1 MTASET
7 ARTEQDWISASGD
20 RAACR
25 WLIRYAQA
33 INSLDIVPLQNHL
46 APDVTYE
53 SQSVFDRM
61 TGANVV
67 LSYWREKF
75 QTIRRS
81 KDGLVAELACF
92 PHGQPCVRLF
102 QAASAFD
109 TNWLDEPVAAMT
121 VTTDQSGNAK
131 SCLMITCVPHPGTA
145 CGTGIFPGLSQPPA
159 LRPRRFVRRTHRF
172 DEITLYVFYL
182 DGEFAL
188 DRDMAKSI
196 AFVRREIE
204 GVRIVELKETE
215 RNAAPEWEAFTLLR
229 LSGFPSV
236 GALYEGSSIYRHSG
250 WIDGPELVAA
260 LRRAAP
266 LFVAA

>member
-7 ARTEQDWISASGD
+7 ARTELDWISASGD

-25 WLIRYAQA
+25 WLIGYAQA
-33 INSLDIVPLQNHL
+33 INTRDIAPFQDHL
-46 APDVTYE
+46 AANVTYE

-61 TGANVV
+61 TGADTV
-67 LSYWREKF
+67 LSYWGKKF
-75 QTIRRS
+75 QSIRKS
-81 KDGLVAELACF
+81 KNGLVAELACF

-102 QAASAFD
+102 QAASAYD

-121 VTTDQSGNAK
+121 VTTDKLGSAE
-131 SCLMITCVPHPGTA
+131 SCLMITCAPHPGTA
-145 CGTGIFPGLSQPPA
+145 RGTGIFPGLNQPPTT
-159 LRPRRFVRRTHRF
+159 RVQRFVRRTPRF

-188 DRDMAKSI
+188 DRAMAKSI
-196 AFVRREIE
+196 AFVCREIE
-204 GVRIVELKETE
+204 GLRIVELKETE
-215 RNAAPEWEAFTLLR
+215 RNAAPEWEAFLQLR

-236 GALYEGSSIYRHSG
+236 GTLYEGSPIYRHSG

-260 LRRAAP
+260 LQHAAP